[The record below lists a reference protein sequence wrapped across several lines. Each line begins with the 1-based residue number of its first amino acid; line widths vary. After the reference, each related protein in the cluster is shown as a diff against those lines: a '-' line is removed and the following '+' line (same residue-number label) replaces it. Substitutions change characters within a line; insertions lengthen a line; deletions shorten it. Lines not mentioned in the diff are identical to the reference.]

1 MNTPNKQ
8 AELEKEIEKLNNDVK
23 LQQTKLFFL
32 LNSSDNIITDLP
44 MSEALKFWW
53 FMECKAELKGI
64 KEALA
69 DEIEFLKDIIQLTL
83 DGYDGII
90 WKAIKERLAKLQS
103 PNKSE
108 ETSTKTT
115 NVRGNKQVQTGSD
128 TIQKAISEFKEKLQ
142 KILSYPVVA
151 KTEERKRVIE
161 DFAKAFSEE
170 IEKTAQEM
178 K

>member
-44 MSEALKFWW
+44 MSEAFKFWW

-64 KEALA
+64 KEGRN
-69 DEIEFLKDIIQLTL
+69 Q
-83 DGYDGII
+83 
-90 WKAIKERLAKLQS
+90 
-103 PNKSE
+103 
-108 ETSTKTT
+108 
-115 NVRGNKQVQTGSD
+115 
-128 TIQKAISEFKEKLQ
+128 AISEFKEIIYKL
-142 KILSYPVVA
+142 KLPYPNNGKEMGFYIDA
-151 KTEERKRVIE
+151 DDLEAEL
-161 DFAKAFSEE
+161 
-170 IEKTAQEM
+170 EKTAQEI